1 MRCEDPSLELLA
13 APPGPSKRGPSAV
26 VAVVRHAERADNMQT
41 FDTWGVSK
49 DAENFP
55 HDPPITARGAEQAE
69 QFGLISRTCLMRLEN
84 EWSKLGEYG
93 WDFYA

>member
-1 MRCEDPSLELLA
+1 MHCEDPSLEVLA
-13 APPGPSKRGPSAV
+13 APSGPSKHGPSAV

-41 FDTWGVSK
+41 FDTWGCSK

-69 QFGLISRTCLMRLEN
+69 QLGLNSRTCLMLLEN
-84 EWSKLGEYG
+84 VWSTLGEYG
-93 WDFYA
+93 CDLYV

>member
-1 MRCEDPSLELLA
+1 MHCEDPSLEVLA
-13 APPGPSKRGPSAV
+13 APSGPSKHGPSAV

-41 FDTWGVSK
+41 FDTWGCSK

-69 QFGLISRTCLMRLEN
+69 QLGLNPRTCLMLLEN
-84 EWSKLGEYG
+84 DRKCMVNIG
-93 WDFYA
+93 